1 MIKTLFLIVFVKKF
15 QHQNIP
21 VLLTENTGLINLN
34 RYHTLRLPTPINF
47 RLNNDYLFNK

>member
-21 VLLTENTGLINLN
+21 VLLTESTGLINLS
-34 RYHTLRLPTPINF
+34 RLYT
-47 RLNNDYLFNK
+47 KSVGCTQKV